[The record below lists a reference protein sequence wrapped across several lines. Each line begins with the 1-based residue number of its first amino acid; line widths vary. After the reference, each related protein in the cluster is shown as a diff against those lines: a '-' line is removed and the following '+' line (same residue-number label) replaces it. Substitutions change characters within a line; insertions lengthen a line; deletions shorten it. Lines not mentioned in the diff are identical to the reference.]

1 MKKIRR
7 KALPFSLAAVLAV
20 TALGGCSGKGSS
32 PGESSGTSGGQAMGR
47 YLEEEVPLP
56 EGMEAALD
64 ITQLQDG
71 KMRVLGCNMEM
82 AYKVWDSSDGGATW
96 EEKGEFTGNGDG

>member
-56 EGMEAALD
+56 E
-64 ITQLQDG
+64 
-71 KMRVLGCNMEM
+71 
-82 AYKVWDSSDGGATW
+82 
-96 EEKGEFTGNGDG
+96 